1 MFLVFVSSII
11 VYRTGEKMIKIY
23 WHIFFP
29 KLGCKYREVFIEE
42 INVAFR

>member
-11 VYRTGEKMIKIY
+11 VYQKGEKMIKIY
-23 WHIFFP
+23 WHFSFQNW
-29 KLGCKYREVFIEE
+29 GCKHREVFIEE